1 MLRPNIASRP
11 LMFLWHIS
19 VEGFGTNATEVHE
32 REAEDEVSYRYDTS
46 SVPEL
51 FLGKEAKVD
60 EISRAITEGD
70 IDRAYSDFC
79 SFIGYE
85 MTEKLTRRK
94 VNLKHETS
102 NKRRRYGMG
111 SDSFWVLV
119 NMHPLPLCL
128 GIWAD
133 NNPELTNR
141 WLQWHRLMN
150 MDYARKLSMFWS
162 LQQANHRHMHNWQ
175 TNILTKF
182 HENWTIN
189 KTSIIK
195 TCRSLV
201 AVLETNRNNKK
212 CSAHLTQ
219 FRKNVLTKF
228 RGDRPIRV
236 TLCVNK
242 VNVDGARRNARRTTD
257 KRGSQ

>member
-1 MLRPNIASRP
+1 
-11 LMFLWHIS
+11 
-19 VEGFGTNATEVHE
+19 
-32 REAEDEVSYRYDTS
+32 
-46 SVPEL
+46 
-51 FLGKEAKVD
+51 
-60 EISRAITEGD
+60 
-70 IDRAYSDFC
+70 
-79 SFIGYE
+79 
-85 MTEKLTRRK
+85 
-94 VNLKHETS
+94 
-102 NKRRRYGMG
+102 
-111 SDSFWVLV
+111 
-119 NMHPLPLCL
+119 MHPLPLCL
-128 GIWAD
+128 GIWAG
-133 NNPELTNR
+133 NNPELTNG

-150 MDYARKLSMFWS
+150 MDYARKIVPCFGLYSKPIM
-162 LQQANHRHMHNWQ
+162 LRERHMHNWQ

-201 AVLETNRNNKK
+201 AVLETNRNNVLKLL
-212 CSAHLTQ
+212 SRRNVL